1 MNCAAAAASMFAS
14 GCAAH
19 GQDAAPAAASYA
31 RREYWDA
38 RFETERAK
46 DWLCTFA
53 DVRRIFEALVPD
65 RGSRIL
71 LVGCGTSDLPA
82 DLFRAGYRRVLA
94 SDFSAKVVRRMAEHH
109 TRLGLAGFVE
119 ADCLDLSAAFGPD
132 SFDVILDK
140 AAFDSVVSD
149 GGGDAWTRRW
159 PRRSCRE
166 GVCGSDGMNMNGK
179 NGLACITPLS
189 EVVKRKKLVLRP
201 LPGLPVVRDLVVDM
215 SQFYEQYSKVQP
227 YLVNDNPPPE
237 SQEHLQSI
245 EDREKKKSKK
255 L

>member
-38 RFETERAK
+38 RFETEPAK

-71 LVGCGTSDLPA
+71 LVGCGASDLPA
-82 DLFRAGYRRVLA
+82 DLFHAGYRRVLA

-119 ADCLDLSAAFGPD
+119 ADCLDLGHA
-132 SFDVILDK
+132 
-140 AAFDSVVSD
+140 
-149 GGGDAWTRRW
+149 
-159 PRRSCRE
+159 
-166 GVCGSDGMNMNGK
+166 
-179 NGLACITPLS
+179 
-189 EVVKRKKLVLRP
+189 
-201 LPGLPVVRDLVVDM
+201 PG
-215 SQFYEQYSKVQP
+215 
-227 YLVNDNPPPE
+227 
-237 SQEHLQSI
+237 
-245 EDREKKKSKK
+245 
-255 L
+255 